1 MSMLELSRYLFL
13 IGALPFIVF
22 GLLHAAATPQTPA
35 HAKGLSPRDPAVR
48 DAMGARSCPYLCVEG
63 LRRERKRGKLLET
76 FSTQMTS
83 PAREARSFPHGRE
96 CRLCAG

>member
-1 MSMLELSRYLFL
+1 
-13 IGALPFIVF
+13 
-22 GLLHAAATPQTPA
+22 
-35 HAKGLSPRDPAVR
+35 
-48 DAMGARSCPYLCVEG
+48 